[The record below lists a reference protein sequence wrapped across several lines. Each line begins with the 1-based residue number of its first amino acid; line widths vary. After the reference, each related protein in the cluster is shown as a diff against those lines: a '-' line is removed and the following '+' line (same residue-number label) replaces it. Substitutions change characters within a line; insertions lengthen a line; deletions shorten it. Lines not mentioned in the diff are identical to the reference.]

1 MADERPTVEVRA
13 HNFHLPFDISKTFF
27 CRLMYGPKINY
38 EEDDIKKGSLPEWK
52 LNPKV
57 NYDDDDGD
65 D

>member
-1 MADERPTVEVRA
+1 MNLVKILTDVWY
-13 HNFHLPFDISKTFF
+13 F
-27 CRLMYGPKINY
+27 RLMYGPKIDVG
-38 EEDDIKKGSLPEWK
+38 EDDIKKGSMPEWK